1 MSIKSDDI
9 SDPMALGR
17 ERMRARRVE
26 RLNALLMLSSFLL
39 TLHKSE
45 YAALF
50 RGIAGAAVLLAAH
63 VVFGYDF
70 EITGRVAL
78 TMALC
83 IACWLVF
90 RVIQKRREI
99 EQAREEVARRARE
112 IRDLG
117 VLLPRIAGVDP
128 PEEYPAPDPDDDG
141 SSP

>member
-1 MSIKSDDI
+1 MSIKSDDVT
-9 SDPMALGR
+9 DPMVHGR

-45 YAALF
+45 YAAIF

-63 VVFGYDF
+63 VAFGYDF
-70 EITGRVAL
+70 EITGRIAL
-78 TMALC
+78 AMALC
-83 IACWLVF
+83 LACWLVL
-90 RVIQKRREI
+90 RVILKRREI

-117 VLLPRIAGVDP
+117 VPLPRIAGVDP
-128 PEEYPAPDPDDDG
+128 PEDDPSSDPDDDV
-141 SSP
+141 SRP